1 MILEEEERKCV
12 ERRKKMARKQ
22 KRGQKK
28 TKGPPKHNNK
38 NKKTRTT
45 TYEGSSPA
53 MAVEAF
59 FLSGGEGKG
68 RGNEKKEFFKRR
80 SKESVRAFVERK
92 RESSEGEKER
102 EF

>member
-1 MILEEEERKCV
+1 
-12 ERRKKMARKQ
+12 
-22 KRGQKK
+22 
-28 TKGPPKHNNK
+28 
-38 NKKTRTT
+38 
-45 TYEGSSPA
+45 

-92 RESSEGEKER
+92 RVRKEKKRESFER
-102 EF
+102 RKRERFFF